1 MTTTVMFA
9 FVTVGVIIAA
19 GIIETFCR
27 FIEWLDK
34 RRSRK

>member
-9 FVTVGVIIAA
+9 FVAVGVIIAA
-19 GIIETFCR
+19 GVIDGVCR

-34 RRSRK
+34 RSPRK